1 MTRRSALVTL
11 VLLSVL
17 PPTRAAAD
25 PIIWSGNGHQYSV
38 VSAPALTWD
47 EASSAVKAMFGT
59 SWYLATITSADE
71 QSVVASLGLSGSEY
85 WLGGFQPPLAVPPDS
100 GWEWVTGEP
109 IAFTNWAPGDPNDW
123 FGPASE
129 QRLAIWGASAGFGT
143 APGVP
148 VIPRPVGTWNDEAA
162 LFQISGYI
170 AEGPAPIPEPPSL
183 TLLGLGLAGM
193 SARRWR
199 QWQRIGC
206 S

>member
-1 MTRRSALVTL
+1 MTRRSALMTL

-25 PIIWSGNGHQYSV
+25 PVTWSGNGHQYTV

-47 EASSAVKAMFGT
+47 EASSAVEAMFGT
-59 SWYLATITSADE
+59 GWYLATITSLQE
-71 QSVVASLGLSGSEY
+71 QSFIASLALSESEY
-85 WLGGFQPPLAVPPDS
+85 WLGGSQPPLAVPADS
-100 GWEWVTGEP
+100 GWVWVTGEP
-109 IAFTNWAPGDPNDW
+109 FAFANWAPGEPNDW

-129 QRLAIWGASAGFGT
+129 QHLGIWGTAAGFGT
-143 APGVP
+143 APGFP

-170 AEGPAPIPEPPSL
+170 AEGPAPVPEPASL

-193 SARRWR
+193 GARRWR
-199 QWQRIGC
+199 QRKR